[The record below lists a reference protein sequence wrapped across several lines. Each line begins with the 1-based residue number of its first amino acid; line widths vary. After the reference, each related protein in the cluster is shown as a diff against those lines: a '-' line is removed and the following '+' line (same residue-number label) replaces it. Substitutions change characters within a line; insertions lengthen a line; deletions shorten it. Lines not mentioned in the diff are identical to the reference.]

1 MNQTIAYEEMIN
13 FIASGTTPESV
24 VQFKASPETKAR
36 VAELIHREKT
46 VGLTPDE
53 TAELGS
59 YEELEHL
66 MIMAKARAHQL
77 IKWVA

>member
-24 VQFKASPETKAR
+24 VGFKASPETKAR

-46 VGLTPDE
+46 VGLTPE
-53 TAELGS
+53 EKAELDS

-77 IKWVA
+77 IKS

>member
-1 MNQTIAYEEMIN
+1 M
-13 FIASGTTPESV
+13 
-24 VQFKASPETKAR
+24 QFKASPETKAR

-53 TAELGS
+53 TAELDS

-77 IKWVA
+77 LKS